1 MFIFFQKSILKDLSE
16 WKIIWSTK
24 KQAFPMTQLLKYL
37 LDILWG
43 QPIKLIQVVST
54 SEFHEDWWNAVVFI
68 FLSPRLSAEPQ
79 NKNIK

>member
-54 SEFHEDWWNAVVFI
+54 SKFPEYWWNDVDFFFRPLHLVQG
-68 FLSPRLSAEPQ
+68 LWS
-79 NKNIK
+79 NNIK